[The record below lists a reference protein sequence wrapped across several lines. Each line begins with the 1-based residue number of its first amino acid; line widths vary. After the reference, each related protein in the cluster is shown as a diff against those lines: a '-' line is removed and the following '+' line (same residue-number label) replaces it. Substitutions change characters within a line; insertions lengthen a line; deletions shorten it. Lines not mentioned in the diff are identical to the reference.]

1 MKLAMNVGALSR
13 KSANAS
19 TVVMFALL
27 SITSMVDAS
36 GDMLCTCCPNYSKR
50 VAQST
55 PNSGRPERMKRCL
68 EGTEGCRG
76 DQGGMLQCVPHPRKP
91 PQTI

>member
-36 GDMLCTCCPNYSKR
+36 GDMLCTCCP
-50 VAQST
+50 QTT
-55 PNSGRPERMKRCL
+55 PNVLPNLLQTRDVP
-68 EGTEGCRG
+68 RG
-76 DQGGMLQCVPHPRKP
+76 
-91 PQTI
+91 